1 MNLKQ
6 LYKSGFFLAGVLL
19 AATAVAQT
27 TVDASTESNL
37 EANLE
42 AQGDAPI
49 KISGVALEYRLR
61 ENGSDQYNKL
71 IEKLAEKKLDFNLVI
86 FPLTRAVRNL
96 TEGADCI
103 FPSSLNSLGTHFA
116 EQTKGYEFIASNPV
130 DYISMRVFTRQGEK
144 TIAAFNELNNKK
156 VAIWLGF
163 DRNIYLQ
170 GINATVDEVASEEV
184 RVNMLTK
191 KRVDAIVGFTPD
203 VFLAA
208 QKLGV
213 AIPEY
218 NKSLS
223 VFEGEGAS
231 VVCHKNAKNS
241 QFIEQLNTQLEM
253 LRESGELAS
262 ILGPYATLVK

>member
-1 MNLKQ
+1 MNVKRLN
-6 LYKSGFFLAGVLL
+6 KSAFFLAGTFL
-19 AATAVAQT
+19 AGAFLAGTALAQT
-27 TVDASTESNL
+27 NVDA
-37 EANLE
+37 EAPVN
-42 AQGDAPI
+42 
-49 KISGVALEYRLR
+49 ISGVALEYRLR
-61 ENGSDQYNKL
+61 ENGNDQYNKL
-71 IEKLAEKKLDFNLVI
+71 LETLADKKLKFNLVI

-96 TEGADCI
+96 MDGQDCI
-103 FPSSLNSLGTHFA
+103 FPSSLNSIQTHFS
-116 EQTKGYEFIASNPV
+116 EQTKGREFIASNPI

-144 TIAAFNELNNKK
+144 TIASFNELNDKR

-203 VFLAA
+203 VFFAA

-213 AIPEY
+213 PIPEY
-218 NKSLS
+218 NKSLA

-231 VVCHKNAKNS
+231 VVCHKNDKNIR
-241 QFIEQLNTQLEM
+241 FIEQLNVQLEL
-253 LRESGELAS
+253 LRESGELGK
-262 ILGPYATLVK
+262 ILGPYATLVH

>member
-1 MNLKQ
+1 MNLKRIKQ
-6 LYKSGFFLAGVLL
+6 SVFFLAGMLL
-19 AATAVAQT
+19 VGTAAAQT
-27 TVDASTESNL
+27 KV
-37 EANLE
+37 EAE
-42 AQGDAPI
+42 API
-49 KISGVALEYRLR
+49 SISGVALEYRLR
-61 ENGSDQYNKL
+61 ENGNDQYNKL
-71 IEKLAEKKLDFNLVI
+71 LEALADKNLNFKLVI

-96 TEGADCI
+96 MDSEDCI
-103 FPSSLNSLGTHFA
+103 FPSSLNSIQTHFS
-116 EQTKGYEFIASNPV
+116 EQTKGREFIASNPI

-144 TIAAFNELNNKK
+144 TIASFNELNDKR

-170 GINATVDEVASEEV
+170 GVNAVVDEVVSEEV

-213 AIPEY
+213 PIPEY
-218 NKSLS
+218 NKKLS

-231 VVCHKNAKNS
+231 VVCHKNAKNL
-241 QFIEQLNTQLEM
+241 QFIEQLNVQLEL
-253 LRESGELAS
+253 LRESGELGK
-262 ILGPYATLVK
+262 ILGPYATLVH